1 MYLFKKISAIVS
13 LLLIIFCLSFAFVGC
28 DKPEDELPPDT
39 RPTINIGSDEY
50 TPYFYIDES
59 GNYAGIDVEIATEAF
74 SRMGYRT
81 NFEQIVWSDKESI
94 LSSKKIDCLWGSF
107 SMDGREDRYNWA
119 GPYLTSRQVV
129 AVSKNSNI
137 KKLSDLADKSVACQS
152 TSKPDEIF
160 SRNDDPRIPPIK
172 NLYCFPY
179 FDQVFAALRKS
190 YVDAIAG
197 HETAMIAYM
206 NSTSGEY
213 VILGETLAEVHLGVA
228 FSLTNNTEI
237 PSRLTATLAEMA
249 SDGTTAKI
257 IAKYNLSADRVCNPY
272 EYGGDA
278 R

>member
-1 MYLFKKISAIVS
+1 MAS

-28 DKPEDELPPDT
+28 DKTEDELPPDT

-74 SRMGYRT
+74 SRMGYRA
-81 NFEQIVWSDKESI
+81 NFMQIVWSDKDAK
-94 LSSKKIDCLWGSF
+94 LSSGEIDCLWGCF
-107 SMDGREDRYNWA
+107 SMDGRGDRYNWA

-137 KKLSDLADKSVACQS
+137 KKLSDLADKNVACQS

-160 SRNDDPRIPPIK
+160 SRNDDPRIPRIK
-172 NLYCFPY
+172 NLYCFPN

-190 YVDAIAG
+190 YADAIAG
-197 HETAMIAYM
+197 HETAMISYM
-206 NSTSGEY
+206 SSTSGEY
-213 VILGETLAEVHLGVA
+213 VILEESLAEVHLGVA
-228 FSLTNNTEI
+228 FSLTNDTDI